1 MINIR
6 NMPTTYKAQ
15 IQKVNELRPVINAI
29 KETEVFRKEW
39 LKDLYPQEQN
49 QSSKK
54 VDYRALALPYLS
66 KELNDVVQQ
75 QLS

>member
-1 MINIR
+1 MINIKKI
-6 NMPTTYKAQ
+6 PTTYKEQ
-15 IQKVNELRPVINAI
+15 VQRVNELQPIIKAI
-29 KETEVFRKEW
+29 KETEAIRQEW

>member
-6 NMPTTYKAQ
+6 KMPTTYKEQ
-15 IQKVNELRPVINAI
+15 IQKINELRPVINAI
-29 KETEVFRKEW
+29 KETEAIRQKW

-66 KELNDVVQQ
+66 KELNDIVQQ

>member
-29 KETEVFRKEW
+29 KETEAIRQEW

>member
-1 MINIR
+1 MINIK
-6 NMPTTYKAQ
+6 NIPTTYKEQ
-15 IQKVNELRPVINAI
+15 VQRVNELQPLIKAI
-29 KETEVFRKEW
+29 KETEAIRQEW